1 MGLSLTAY
9 GCLALSGLMLVALR
23 RHWLP
28 PSVKTPN
35 LSRWLRPLH
44 YGLGIILVF
53 LVLLLL
59 TVGLVGTY
67 GHFGNLGHSIHL
79 PVGLAVVALV
89 LSSAWSASQIHPQRP
104 WARPLH
110 LSLNAVLLV
119 GFAAVS
125 WTGWQV
131 VQKYLP

>member
-1 MGLSLTAY
+1 MGLSLAVY
-9 GCLALSGLMLVALR
+9 CCLALSGLMIVALR
-23 RHWLP
+23 QRWL
-28 PSVKTPN
+28 TPT
-35 LSRWLRPLH
+35 LIRWLRPLH
-44 YGLGIILVF
+44 YSLGGTLVI

-67 GHFGNLGHSIHL
+67 GHYGNLGHSAHL
-79 PVGLAVVALV
+79 PLGLGVVALV
-89 LSSAWSASQIHPQRP
+89 LASAWSSTRIHPQRP

-110 LSLNAVLLV
+110 VGLNITLLFS
-119 GFAAVS
+119 FAGVT